1 VCAARTSV
9 YVEPNCVCEIVQ
21 EIARACLPTLAR
33 ASEVRTRRPLH
44 SLEYAALFV
53 EGKHC
58 VGANVE
64 VAPSGLSRPLEKFV
78 DHREKFH
85 HS

>member
-9 YVEPNCVCEIVQ
+9 YVVPTCVRAIVWEIVRVVLHTRVR
-21 EIARACLPTLAR
+21 AR
-33 ASEVRTRRPLH
+33 VRTRRAFH

-53 EGKHC
+53 EGQYC
-58 VGANVE
+58 VGTNVE

-78 DHREKFH
+78 DHCEKFH